1 MRRKTIARDISWLA
15 FNGRVLQEAADPT
28 VPLRERIKFL
38 GIFSNNMDEFFRVRV
53 ATLKRM
59 AEISGNKS
67 KANMHLEQSP
77 EKILNDIQGVVL
89 EQGDTFD
96 AIWEGIRTE
105 MEGEKIFLVTEK
117 QLDPHQQQFVQNYFE
132 EEVRSNTIPLMIESI
147 PAFPYLR
154 DKSIYLGVVLSRG
167 DGSMRRKYALIEVPS
182 RVLGRFVILPSP
194 AMDEHH
200 IILLE
205 DIIRYNLRNI
215 FAYFGYDKYE
225 SWVFK
230 VTRDAEIDI
239 DNDVSTTLMQ
249 KIEKGLKNRRKGKP
263 VRFVYDRE
271 MDKGLLDYLVKRMNL
286 SKRSGNL
293 IPGGRIHNFRH
304 FIDFPDVFPKK
315 GQRRKPFPHPSL
327 MKSPRVTD
335 VVLEE
340 DVMLHFPYH
349 SFNPVIDMLR
359 EAAIDPNVTTIK
371 ITGYRLASNS
381 KIINALINA
390 VRNGKHV
397 TVMLELRARFDEEAN
412 LEWKERLEDEG
423 VRVLIGIPN
432 VKVHA
437 KICLIKKR
445 INNFTIHYGF
455 VSTGNLNEKTA
466 RLYGDH
472 CLLTSDRHIM
482 ADVNRIFNYLE
493 KWKEGTGPLKA
504 CKTLIPCPTSLRREI
519 EKMILRETRLAR
531 EKKPA
536 AMTLKMNSLSDEDLI
551 EKLTEAAKAGV
562 RIQLIVRGIF
572 CMFSENSK
580 FLIPVEAVSIIDEYL
595 EHARVFIFHNGG
607 KEKTYI
613 SSADWMV
620 RNLDHRVE
628 ATCPVLDEAIA
639 GELKEILNI
648 QLADNVKAR
657 WLDNALQNN
666 YVRDDREK
674 VRSQIEIHNYLYRKA
689 VPAEATAVVAE
700 TVAG

>member
-1 MRRKTIARDISWLA
+1 
-15 FNGRVLQEAADPT
+15 
-28 VPLRERIKFL
+28 
-38 GIFSNNMDEFFRVRV
+38 VRV

-59 AEISGNKS
+59 AELGGGKS

-77 EKILNDIQGVVL
+77 EKILNEIQGIVL

-105 MEGEKIFLVTEK
+105 MEGEKIFLVTETE
-117 QLDPHQQQFVQNYFE
+117 LDPHQQQFVQNYFE

-147 PAFPYLR
+147 PTMPYLR
-154 DKSIYLGVVLSRG
+154 DKSLYLGVVLSRQ
-167 DGSMRRKYALIEVPS
+167 DGSMKRKYALIEVPS
-182 RVLGRFVILPSP
+182 RVLGRFVLLPSP

-205 DIIRYNLRNI
+205 DIIRYNLRNV
-215 FAYFGYDKYE
+215 FAYFGYDTYE

-249 KIEKGLKNRRKGKP
+249 KIEKGLKNRRRGKP
-263 VRFVYDRE
+263 TRLVYDRE
-271 MDKGLLDYLVKRMNL
+271 MDKGLLDYLVKRLSL
-286 SKRSGNL
+286 SKKSGNI

-315 GQRRKPFPHPSL
+315 GQRRRPFAHPLL

-335 VVLEE
+335 VVLEQ

-349 SFNPVIDMLR
+349 SFNAVIDLLR

-466 RLYGDH
+466 KLYGDH

-504 CKTLIPCPTSLRREI
+504 CKMLIPCPTSLRQELVR
-519 EKMILRETRLAR
+519 MIVRETRLAR
-531 EKKPA
+531 EKKQA
-536 AMTLKMNSLSDEDLI
+536 AITLKMNSISDEDLI

-562 RIQLIVRGIF
+562 RVRLIVRGIF

-580 FLIPVEAVSIIDEYL
+580 FLIPVKAISIIDEYL

-628 ATCPVLDEAIA
+628 ATCPVLDEGITQ
-639 GELKEILNI
+639 ELKDILDI

-657 WLDNALQNN
+657 WLDNGLQNS

-674 VRSQIEIHNYLYRKA
+674 VRSQIEIHNYLYQKA
-689 VPAEATAVVAE
+689 VPAESTATVAE

>member
-1 MRRKTIARDISWLA
+1 
-15 FNGRVLQEAADPT
+15 
-28 VPLRERIKFL
+28 
-38 GIFSNNMDEFFRVRV
+38 
-53 ATLKRM
+53 
-59 AEISGNKS
+59 
-67 KANMHLEQSP
+67 
-77 EKILNDIQGVVL
+77 
-89 EQGDTFD
+89 
-96 AIWEGIRTE
+96 
-105 MEGEKIFLVTEK
+105 
-117 QLDPHQQQFVQNYFE
+117 
-132 EEVRSNTIPLMIESI
+132 
-147 PAFPYLR
+147 
-154 DKSIYLGVVLSRG
+154 
-167 DGSMRRKYALIEVPS
+167 
-182 RVLGRFVILPSP
+182 
-194 AMDEHH
+194 
-200 IILLE
+200 
-205 DIIRYNLRNI
+205 
-215 FAYFGYDKYE
+215 
-225 SWVFK
+225 
-230 VTRDAEIDI
+230 
-239 DNDVSTTLMQ
+239 
-249 KIEKGLKNRRKGKP
+249 
-263 VRFVYDRE
+263 
-271 MDKGLLDYLVKRMNL
+271 LDYLTKRMNL
-286 SKRSGNL
+286 SKKSGNL

-304 FIDFPDVFPKK
+304 FMDFPDVFPKK
-315 GQRRKPFPHPSL
+315 GQRRKPFQHPLL
-327 MKSPRVTD
+327 MRSPRVTD
-335 VVLEE
+335 VVLEQ

-466 RLYGDH
+466 RVYGDH

-482 ADVNRIFNYLE
+482 ADVNRIFTYLE
-493 KWKEGTGPLKA
+493 KWKEGTAPLKA
-504 CKTLIPCPTSLRREI
+504 CKTLIPCPTSLRRELV
-519 EKMILRETRLAR
+519 KMVVRETRLAR

-536 AMTLKMNSLSDEDLI
+536 AITLKMNSLSDEELI
-551 EKLTEAAKAGV
+551 EQLTEAAKAGV
-562 RIQLIVRGIF
+562 RVRLIVRGVF

-580 FLIPVEAVSIIDEYL
+580 FLIPVKAISIIDEYL

-628 ATCPVLDEAIA
+628 ATCPVLDEAITQ
-639 GELKEILNI
+639 ELKEILDI

-657 WLDNALQNN
+657 WLDNGLQNN
-666 YVRDDREK
+666 YVRDDHEK
-674 VRSQIEIHNYLYRKA
+674 VRSQIDIHNYLSQKA
-689 VPAEATAVVAE
+689 VPAEVTVAIVE
-700 TVAG
+700 TVG